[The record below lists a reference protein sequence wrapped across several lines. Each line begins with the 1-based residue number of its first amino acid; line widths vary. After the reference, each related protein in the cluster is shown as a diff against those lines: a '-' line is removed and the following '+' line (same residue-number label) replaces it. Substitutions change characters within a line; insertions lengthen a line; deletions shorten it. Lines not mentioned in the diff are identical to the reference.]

1 MVYMVFDC
9 FPMVSYGLYGFSYGF
24 LWFSYG
30 FPMVFLWYPK
40 KTLARWRRC
49 WLCTADD
56 RRRSPEVKGVL
67 RGRAWQREPS
77 MQMYI
82 IYNI

>member
-1 MVYMVFDC
+1 MV
-9 FPMVSYGLYGFSYGF
+9 FPMV
-24 LWFSYG
+24 SYG
-30 FPMVFLWYPK
+30 FPMVFLWFSYGIQK

>member
-1 MVYMVFDC
+1 MVSETDFRWFTWFSMV
-9 FPMVSYGLYGFSYGF
+9 FPMV
-24 LWFSYG
+24 SYG
-30 FPMVFLWYPK
+30 FPMVFLWFPKK

-49 WLCTADD
+49 WLCTAHD

-77 MQMYI
+77 MQMYN